1 MWKLWR
7 ISRLVSEV
15 LSGDTWLITCL
26 EWDPSNTFQHCQS
39 VGSSGGQS
47 CCPYAKLVN
56 ESTTT
61 IATTSSS
68 GCATLQGQPCV
79 FPFTWQGV
87 TYTSCTTA
95 GGFDPWCSTA
105 TDHSGAHVTGNYGD
119 CNDQCLQTSPSST
132 PSPISTTTPAQISG
146 FDYNSFHASFS
157 PIFHTFRNN
166 SNKSIENCPL
176 HLSLTYL

>member
-1 MWKLWR
+1 MKC
-7 ISRLVSEV
+7 SKK
-15 LSGDTWLITCL
+15 TA
-26 EWDPSNTFQHCQS
+26 Q
-39 VGSSGGQS
+39 
-47 CCPYAKLVN
+47 
-56 ESTTT
+56 TTT
-61 IATTSSS
+61 THSPTSTPISKCIVS
-68 GCATLQGQPCV
+68 TGPGAGKDCI

-119 CNDQCLQTSPSST
+119 CNDQCLQPSPSST

-176 HLSLTYL
+176 HFSLTYL